1 MTATGTRTETPELNQ
16 DWVAWR
22 ARVDETLRHVA
33 TKEDLARLRG
43 ELAGEIAKL
52 REVLTWRIL
61 LAMGGFATIVTV
73 LDRLLP

>member
-1 MTATGTRTETPELNQ
+1 MPATESKADFPALNE
-16 DWVAWR
+16 DWIAWR

-33 TKEDLARLRG
+33 TKEDLAN
-43 ELAGEIAKL
+43 L
-52 REVLTWRIL
+52 REDLANLREALTWRIL

>member
-1 MTATGTRTETPELNQ
+1 MPATESKTDFPALNE
-16 DWVAWR
+16 DWIAWR

-33 TKEDLARLRG
+33 TKEDLAN
-43 ELAGEIAKL
+43 L
-52 REVLTWRIL
+52 REALTWRIL